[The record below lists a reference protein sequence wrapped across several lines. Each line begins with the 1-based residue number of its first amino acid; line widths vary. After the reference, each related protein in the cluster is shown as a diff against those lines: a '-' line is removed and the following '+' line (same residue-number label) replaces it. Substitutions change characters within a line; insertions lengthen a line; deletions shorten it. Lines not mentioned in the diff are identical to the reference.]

1 MGRFIEI
8 KLTDKQREE
17 LRSIVRRP
25 SESAGLVRRARVV
38 LLSDE
43 GVSGREIALRLD
55 LSPEHVSKVRSR
67 FRAEGVAG
75 LTERPKPGRTDHA
88 VSVTAK
94 SEGIWIEKNE
104 GRSQSGRSSCPASRR
119 MWRTASR

>member
-1 MGRFIEI
+1 MGQAIEI

-55 LSPEHVSKVRSR
+55 LSPEHVSKIRSR

-75 LTERPKPGRTDHA
+75 LAERPKPGRTDHA
-88 VSVTAK
+88 VPQEIVERVVQLAMSPPPA
-94 SEGIWIEKNE
+94 
-104 GRSQSGRSSCPASRR
+104 GRSR
-119 MWRTASR
+119 WTTHL